1 MKTQHFYIDLT
12 QRPPRSFR
20 VRLGNYDRAGRLRCS
35 YQFYPGPGRVGR
47 GIAGPNGLQAAGRT
61 IPGIQTVCGSLL
73 RRVQPVYDL
82 AEKSRVS
89 LRFN

>member
-1 MKTQHFYIDLT
+1 MVPGTALT
-12 QRPPRSFR
+12 RPSGQGDCR
-20 VRLGNYDRAGRLRCS
+20 
-35 YQFYPGPGRVGR
+35 
-47 GIAGPNGLQAAGRT
+47 PNGLLQAAGRT

-73 RRVQPVYDL
+73 RRVQTVYDL